1 MTVRLMARANKS
13 TQLVVR
19 RSTLLMMS
27 SMPNALGGE
36 GLGAGRG
43 GAGRRGGSGGGR
55 ICYGTERETGQEW
68 RRERGGGGKREKA
81 LKLLIYFTHNLTNY
95 PCNPRRC
102 GSLWSIIEYEYLSHA
117 PPHMSPPDTHPPLH
131 SPRHIRT
138 LRTQLF
144 AIIGGC
150 YPYRVLE

>member
-68 RRERGGGGKREKA
+68 RRERGGGGQERESIEIADLFHTQPNQLSLQPQA
-81 LKLLIYFTHNLTNY
+81 LWVPL
-95 PCNPRRC
+95 
-102 GSLWSIIEYEYLSHA
+102 EYH
-117 PPHMSPPDTHPPLH
+117 
-131 SPRHIRT
+131 
-138 LRTQLF
+138 
-144 AIIGGC
+144 
-150 YPYRVLE
+150 